1 MRIPQKMLISRP
13 GMPPPPPSRPL
24 NLASPLRTLLEKE
37 QKYDEDPEIQ
47 LTPRRLNSLS
57 DIQ

>member
-1 MRIPQKMLISRP
+1 MLISRP